1 MALLLWLRSNRKKP
15 LHRLFNALK
24 PDHEKADEEKPSPR
38 IHILQKPNSLKILLI
53 QWKTGGLKARPRFLP
68 MRASYYS
75 KMTISSNFLR
85 AKEPLFGE
93 SLAQKHRVSPNNPMN
108 PV

>member
-24 PDHEKADEEKPSPR
+24 PGHEKADEEKPSPR

-53 QWKTGGLKARPRFLP
+53 QWKTGGIKSTTQIFANEGVILQQNDDFLQLFTCEGAP
-68 MRASYYS
+68 FRGV
-75 KMTISSNFLR
+75 FG
-85 AKEPLFGE
+85 AKTQGFP
-93 SLAQKHRVSPNNPMN
+93 
-108 PV
+108 